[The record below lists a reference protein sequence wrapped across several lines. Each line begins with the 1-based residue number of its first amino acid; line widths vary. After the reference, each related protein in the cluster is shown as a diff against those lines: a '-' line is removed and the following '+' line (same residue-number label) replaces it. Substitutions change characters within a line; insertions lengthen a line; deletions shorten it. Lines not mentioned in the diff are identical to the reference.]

1 VNAVSPRRQAVAPAR
16 AAADARAAT
25 PESTLAAESALLAQ
39 ALSALR
45 SGHAQW
51 ARDLLQRH
59 EEIYG
64 AHALLA
70 RERERMRREL
80 SHLLR

>member
-1 VNAVSPRRQAVAPAR
+1 
-16 AAADARAAT
+16 
-25 PESTLAAESALLAQ
+25 LLAS

-45 SGHAQW
+45 AGRSERAGE
-51 ARDLLQRH
+51 LLKRH
-59 EEIYG
+59 EETYG
-64 AHALLA
+64 THALLA